1 MSVLQRRLFNRGGS
15 VARGTGITS
24 GLATPKRGY
33 VDGPGS
39 YQGIGEENL
48 PTGTAGLFELDANAV
63 NTGPE
68 TPGNILGD
76 QIFTTQVP
84 TLAELTEKNRP
95 LVESIYGERPDRLT
109 KSEIIAPYILDLSSR
124 LLTAK
129 SKQDGMKGVFDI
141 LSQSFA
147 GAAPSLNQA
156 LGVRRKEDAAERA
169 EQIEI
174 GKTALSLAE
183 SERSKLFD
191 SATSI
196 DLQNLKNNAPKVGDT
211 KFLVKKGDAM
221 LSKNIVAAYE
231 TVETIA
237 GKRIKTLRDFN
248 GNLLTDEYVE
258 YKGTEKPKD
267 FSAVNMKFD
276 IVTDDGKTVSTER
289 KVVGKFVQDQ
299 QTGDWS
305 PVYTYIDDRGR
316 EQEVPGDAVIIG
328 RTGDAANIGEDN
340 AKRDKLEEIQNYEYA
355 GQKFI
360 TQSAQIIDMIR
371 ANPKAATDFGSLAA
385 FGNRIIAD
393 AKAFATLAG
402 YEFEVDDAMV
412 ENWLDSAG
420 IVDAALRSAYKDI
433 AISRAVFVEGGSRV
447 TDQDVRNQLD
457 IIGGRL
463 KEPEAAIVL
472 LENFIRET
480 SRDFKSKVDIF
491 GRGNELI
498 TGPDGMYGDIGLD
511 YLLQGLDLEFTTPG
525 LTGTE
530 GAETKITT
538 EDNVDDH
545 LDEILKIQEG
555 KTN

>member
-1 MSVLQRRLFNRGGS
+1 MSVLQRKLFNRGGS

-24 GLATPKRGY
+24 GLINTPKRGY

-39 YQGIGEENL
+39 YAGMGEENL
-48 PTGTAGLFELDANAV
+48 PTGTAGLFD
-63 NTGPE
+63 TGPV
-68 TPGNILGD
+68 PAGKILDGGSLVD
-76 QIFTTQVP
+76 NQTYTTQVP
-84 TLAELTEKNRP
+84 TLEELTEKNRGV
-95 LVESIYGERPDRLT
+95 VESIYGPRPDRLS
-109 KSEIIAPYILDLSSR
+109 KSEILAPYILDLSSR
-124 LLTAK
+124 LLATK
-129 SKQDGMKGVFDI
+129 TKEKGIKGTFDV

-147 GAAPSLNQA
+147 GAAPTLNKA
-156 LGVRRKEDAAERA
+156 LGVRRQEDAAERA

-174 GKTALSLAE
+174 GKTALSLAS
-183 SERSKLFD
+183 SERDKLFD
-191 SATSI
+191 SATTL
-196 DLQNLKNNAPKVGDT
+196 DLQNLKNNAPKIGDT
-211 KFLVKKGDAM
+211 KFLVKQGDPM
-221 LSKNIVAAYE
+221 MSKNIVAAYE
-231 TVETIA
+231 TVETIN

-258 YKGTEKPKD
+258 YKGNEKPKD

-276 IVTDDGKTVSTER
+276 IVNDEGQTVSTER

-340 AKRDKLEEIQNYEYA
+340 AKRKKLEEIQNYEYA

-371 ANPKAATDFGSLAA
+371 ANPAAATDYGTFAA
-385 FGNRIIAD
+385 FGNRVIAD

-433 AISRAVFVEGGSRV
+433 AITRAVFVEGGSRV

-491 GRGNELI
+491 GRGNDLI
-498 TGPDGMYGDIGLD
+498 TGADGMYGDIGLD

-525 LTGTE
+525 LTGNTGSGTE
-530 GAETKITT
+530 KTT
-538 EDNVDDH
+538 DENVDSHIDQ
-545 LDEILKIQEG
+545 IIKG

>member
-1 MSVLQRRLFNRGGS
+1 MGILQRRLFNRGGS

-24 GLATPKRGY
+24 GLINTPKRGY

-39 YQGIGEENL
+39 YQGIGDENL
-48 PTGTAGLFELDANAV
+48 PASTAGLLD
-63 NTGPE
+63 TGPV
-68 TPGNILGD
+68 PAGKILDGGSLVD
-76 QIFTTQVP
+76 NQTYTTQVP
-84 TLAELTEKNRP
+84 TLEELTEKNRGV
-95 LVESIYGERPDRLT
+95 VESIYGPRPDRLS
-109 KSEIIAPYILDLSSR
+109 KSEILAPYILDLSSR
-124 LLTAK
+124 LLATK
-129 SKQDGMKGVFDI
+129 TKQSGIKGTFDV

-147 GAAPSLNQA
+147 GAAPTLNKA
-156 LGVRRKEDAAERA
+156 LGVRRQEDAAERA

-174 GKTALSLAE
+174 GKTALSLAT
-183 SERSKLFD
+183 SERDNLFD
-191 SATSI
+191 SATTL
-196 DLQNLKNNAPKVGDT
+196 DLQNLKNNAPKIGDT
-211 KFLVKKGDAM
+211 KFLVKQGDPM
-221 LSKNIVAAYE
+221 MSKNIVAAYE
-231 TVETIA
+231 TVETIN

-258 YKGTEKPKD
+258 YKGKEKPKD

-305 PVYTYIDDRGR
+305 PVYTYIDDRGE

-340 AKRDKLEEIQNYEYA
+340 AKRKKLEEIQNYEYA

-371 ANPKAATDFGSLAA
+371 ANPAAATDYGTFAA
-385 FGNRIIAD
+385 FGNRVIAD

-433 AISRAVFVEGGSRV
+433 AITRAVFVEGGSRV

-491 GRGNELI
+491 GRGNDLI
-498 TGPDGMYGDIGLD
+498 TGADGMYGDIGLD

-525 LTGTE
+525 LTGNTGNETE
-530 GAETKITT
+530 KTT
-538 EDNVDDH
+538 DENVDSHIDQ
-545 LDEILKIQEG
+545 IIKGKI
-555 KTN
+555 K

>member
-1 MSVLQRRLFNRGGS
+1 MSVLQRKLFNRGGS

-24 GLATPKRGY
+24 GLINTPKRGY

-39 YQGIGEENL
+39 YAGMGEENL
-48 PTGTAGLFELDANAV
+48 PTGTAGLFD
-63 NTGPE
+63 TGPV
-68 TPGNILGD
+68 PAGKILDGGSLVD
-76 QIFTTQVP
+76 NQTYTTQVP
-84 TLAELTEKNRP
+84 TLEELTEKNRGV
-95 LVESIYGERPDRLT
+95 VESIYGPRPDRLS
-109 KSEIIAPYILDLSSR
+109 KSEILAPYILDLSSR
-124 LLTAK
+124 LLATK
-129 SKQDGMKGVFDI
+129 TKEKGIKGTFDV

-147 GAAPSLNQA
+147 GAAPTLNKA
-156 LGVRRKEDAAERA
+156 LGVRRQEDAAERA

-174 GKTALSLAE
+174 GKTALSLAT
-183 SERSKLFD
+183 SERDKLFD
-191 SATSI
+191 SATTL
-196 DLQNLKNNAPKVGDT
+196 DLQNLKNNAPKIGDT
-211 KFLVKKGDAM
+211 KFLVKQGDPM
-221 LSKNIVAAYE
+221 MSKNIVAAYE
-231 TVETIA
+231 TVETIN

-340 AKRDKLEEIQNYEYA
+340 AKRKKLEEIQNYEYA

-371 ANPKAATDFGSLAA
+371 ANPAAATDYGTFAA
-385 FGNRIIAD
+385 FGNRVIAD

-433 AISRAVFVEGGSRV
+433 AITRAVFVEGGSRV

-491 GRGNELI
+491 GRGNDLI
-498 TGPDGMYGDIGLD
+498 TGADGMYGDIGLD

-525 LTGTE
+525 LTGNTGSGTE
-530 GAETKITT
+530 KTT
-538 EDNVDDH
+538 DENVDSHIDQ
-545 LDEILKIQEG
+545 IIKG

>member
-1 MSVLQRRLFNRGGS
+1 MGILQRRLFNRGGS

-24 GLATPKRGY
+24 GLINTPKRGY

-39 YQGIGEENL
+39 YQGIGDENL
-48 PTGTAGLFELDANAV
+48 PASTAGLLD
-63 NTGPE
+63 TGPV
-68 TPGNILGD
+68 PAGKILDGGSLVD
-76 QIFTTQVP
+76 NQTYTTQVP
-84 TLAELTEKNRP
+84 TLEELTEKNRGV
-95 LVESIYGERPDRLT
+95 VESIYGSRPDRLS
-109 KSEIIAPYILDLSSR
+109 KSEILAPYILDLSSR
-124 LLTAK
+124 LLATK
-129 SKQDGMKGVFDI
+129 TKQSGIKGTFDV

-147 GAAPSLNQA
+147 GAAPTLNKA
-156 LGVRRKEDAAERA
+156 LGVRRQEDAAERA

-174 GKTALSLAE
+174 GKTALSLAT
-183 SERSKLFD
+183 SERDNLFD
-191 SATSI
+191 SATTL
-196 DLQNLKNNAPKVGDT
+196 DLQNLKNNAPKIGDT
-211 KFLVKKGDAM
+211 KFLVKQGDPM
-221 LSKNIVAAYE
+221 MSKNIVAAYE
-231 TVETIA
+231 TVETIN

-258 YKGTEKPKD
+258 YKGNEKPKD

-305 PVYTYIDDRGR
+305 PVYTYIDDRGE

-340 AKRDKLEEIQNYEYA
+340 AKRKKLEEIQNYEYA

-371 ANPKAATDFGSLAA
+371 ANPAAATDYGTFAA
-385 FGNRIIAD
+385 FGNRVIAD

-433 AISRAVFVEGGSRV
+433 AITRAVFVEGGSRV

-491 GRGNELI
+491 GRGNDLI
-498 TGPDGMYGDIGLD
+498 TGADGMYGDIGLD

-525 LTGTE
+525 LTGNTGNETE
-530 GAETKITT
+530 KTT
-538 EDNVDDH
+538 DENVDSHIDQ
-545 LDEILKIQEG
+545 IIKGKI
-555 KTN
+555 K

>member
-1 MSVLQRRLFNRGGS
+1 MGILQRRLFNRGGS

-24 GLATPKRGY
+24 GLINTPKRGY

-39 YQGIGEENL
+39 YQGIGDENL
-48 PTGTAGLFELDANAV
+48 PASTAGLLD
-63 NTGPE
+63 TGPV
-68 TPGNILGD
+68 PAGKILDGGSLVD
-76 QIFTTQVP
+76 NQTYTTQVP
-84 TLAELTEKNRP
+84 TLEELTEKNRGV
-95 LVESIYGERPDRLT
+95 VESIYGPRPDRLS
-109 KSEIIAPYILDLSSR
+109 KSEILAPYILDLSSR
-124 LLTAK
+124 LLATK
-129 SKQDGMKGVFDI
+129 TKQSGIKGTFDV

-147 GAAPSLNQA
+147 GAAPTLNKA
-156 LGVRRKEDAAERA
+156 LGVRRQEDAAERA

-174 GKTALSLAE
+174 GKTALSLAT
-183 SERSKLFD
+183 SERDNLFD
-191 SATSI
+191 SATTL
-196 DLQNLKNNAPKVGDT
+196 DLQNLKNNAPKIGDT
-211 KFLVKKGDAM
+211 KFLVKQGDPM
-221 LSKNIVAAYE
+221 MSKNIVAAYE
-231 TVETIA
+231 TVETIN

-258 YKGTEKPKD
+258 YKGKEKPKD

-305 PVYTYIDDRGR
+305 PVYTYIDDRGE

-340 AKRDKLEEIQNYEYA
+340 AKRKKLEEIQNYEYA

-371 ANPKAATDFGSLAA
+371 ANPAAATDYGTFAA
-385 FGNRIIAD
+385 FGNRVIAD

-433 AISRAVFVEGGSRV
+433 AITRAVFVEGGSRV

-491 GRGNELI
+491 GRGNDLI
-498 TGPDGMYGDIGLD
+498 TGADGMYGDIGLD

-525 LTGTE
+525 LTGNTGSGTE
-530 GAETKITT
+530 KTT
-538 EDNVDDH
+538 DENVDSHIDQ
-545 LDEILKIQEG
+545 IIKGKI
-555 KTN
+555 K

>member
-1 MSVLQRRLFNRGGS
+1 MPVLQRKLFNRGGS

-24 GLATPKRGY
+24 GLETPKRGY

-39 YQGIGEENL
+39 YSGEF
-48 PTGTAGLFELDANAV
+48 PTGTGALLDFNNQ
-63 NTGPE
+63 NTGPV
-68 TPGNILGD
+68 PAGNIIDGGSLVD
-76 QIFTTQVP
+76 NQTYTTQVP
-84 TLAELTEKNRP
+84 TLEELTEKNRP
-95 LVESIYGERPDRLT
+95 VVESIYGPRPDRLS
-109 KSEIIAPYILDLSSR
+109 KSEILAPYILDLSSR
-124 LLTAK
+124 LLATK
-129 SKQDGMKGVFDI
+129 TKQKGIKGTFDV

-147 GAAPSLNQA
+147 GAAPTLNKA
-156 LGVRRKEDAAERA
+156 LGVRRQEDAAERA

-174 GKTALSLAE
+174 GKTALSLAS
-183 SERSKLFD
+183 SERDKLFD
-191 SATSI
+191 SATTL
-196 DLQNLKNNAPKVGDT
+196 DLQNLKNNAPKIGDT
-211 KFLVKKGDAM
+211 KFLVKQGDPM
-221 LSKNIVAAYE
+221 MSKNIVAAYE
-231 TVETIA
+231 TVETIN

-258 YKGTEKPKD
+258 YKGNEKPKD

-276 IVTDDGKTVSTER
+276 IITDDGKTVSTER
-289 KVVGKFVQDQ
+289 KVVGKFVQGEDGQ
-299 QTGDWS
+299 WS
-305 PVYTYIDDRGR
+305 PVYTYIDDRGT

-340 AKRDKLEEIQNYEYA
+340 ANRKKLEEIQNYEYA

-371 ANPKAATDFGSLAA
+371 ANPAAATDYGTFAA
-385 FGNRIIAD
+385 FGNRVIAD

-433 AISRAVFVEGGSRV
+433 AITRAVFVEGGSRV

-491 GRGNELI
+491 GRGNDLI

-525 LTGTE
+525 LTGNTGSGTE
-530 GAETKITT
+530 KTT
-538 EDNVDDH
+538 DENVDSHIDQ
-545 LDEILKIQEG
+545 IIKG
-555 KTN
+555 KL

>member
-1 MSVLQRRLFNRGGS
+1 MSVLQRKLFNRGGS

-24 GLATPKRGY
+24 GLINTPKRGY

-39 YQGIGEENL
+39 YAGMGEENL
-48 PTGTAGLFELDANAV
+48 PTGTAGLFD
-63 NTGPE
+63 TGPV
-68 TPGNILGD
+68 PAGKILDGGSLVD
-76 QIFTTQVP
+76 NQTYTTQVP
-84 TLAELTEKNRP
+84 TLEELTEKNRGV
-95 LVESIYGERPDRLT
+95 VESIYGPRPDRLS
-109 KSEIIAPYILDLSSR
+109 KSEILAPYILDLSSR
-124 LLTAK
+124 LLATK
-129 SKQDGMKGVFDI
+129 TKEKGIKGTFDV

-147 GAAPSLNQA
+147 GAAPTLNKA
-156 LGVRRKEDAAERA
+156 LGVRRQEDAAERA

-174 GKTALSLAE
+174 GKTALSLAS
-183 SERSKLFD
+183 SERDKLFD
-191 SATSI
+191 SATTL
-196 DLQNLKNNAPKVGDT
+196 DLQNLKNNAPKIGDT
-211 KFLVKKGDAM
+211 KFLVKQGDPM
-221 LSKNIVAAYE
+221 MSKNIVAAYE
-231 TVETIA
+231 TVETIN

-258 YKGTEKPKD
+258 YKGNEKPKD

-276 IVTDDGKTVSTER
+276 IVNDEGQTVSTER

-340 AKRDKLEEIQNYEYA
+340 AKRKKLEEIQNYEYA

-371 ANPKAATDFGSLAA
+371 ANPAAATDYGTFAA
-385 FGNRIIAD
+385 FGNRVIAD

-433 AISRAVFVEGGSRV
+433 AITRAVFVEGGSRV

-491 GRGNELI
+491 GRGNDLI
-498 TGPDGMYGDIGLD
+498 TGADGMYGDIGLD

-525 LTGTE
+525 LTGNTGSGTE
-530 GAETKITT
+530 KTT
-538 EDNVDDH
+538 DENVDSHIDQ
-545 LDEILKIQEG
+545 IIKGKI
-555 KTN
+555 N